1 VGRILSNTVYLGTLT
16 QGVRRRPNYKVK
28 TLVQVQESE
37 WVVVENAHEAIIDP
51 RTFALAQ
58 KVIGL
63 DTRTPPGSGRIYP
76 LSGLLTCGDCGS
88 AIIRKPQKVGDKVY
102 DYYVCKGNKTTGQ
115 CSSHR
120 ISGAQMEA
128 AVLALLQEHIDLLAQ
143 MESCLE
149 AIRQRP
155 GNHFYLAKCAEREAV
170 LDHEIQRYHHLKSA
184 LYEDMKDGLISKEDF
199 CDIRSQY
206 DARLAD
212 ADLAREKLHKE
223 IQLLSQGT
231 EYHHQW
237 IKEFTKYRGV
247 KTLTREMVVECIDEI
262 KLFENRRI
270 EVEFAH
276 SQEFEH
282 ICTEIAEL
290 QRAKIEEA
298 G

>member
-1 VGRILSNTVYLGTLT
+1 
-16 QGVRRRPNYKVK
+16 
-28 TLVQVQESE
+28 
-37 WVVVENAHEAIIDP
+37 
-51 RTFALAQ
+51 
-58 KVIGL
+58 
-63 DTRTPPGSGRIYP
+63 
-76 LSGLLTCGDCGS
+76 
-88 AIIRKPQKVGDKVY
+88 
-102 DYYVCKGNKTTGQ
+102 
-115 CSSHR
+115 
-120 ISGAQMEA
+120 MEA

-143 MESCLE
+143 METCLE

-206 DARLAD
+206 DARLAE
-212 ADLAREKLHKE
+212 ADMAREKLHKE